1 MYNNQNP
8 GAPSINGQLPNQYL
22 QTPVYQDPRFTQ
34 QYGYFQSQPMMAQQQ
49 IPSNYVRAK
58 TINSPDEIMP
68 GDIPMDGSVSFFIM
82 NDHSAIFGKYWDK
95 SGTLQPIKFVR
106 EQNISD
112 PPNPN
117 DISERLSNI
126 ENQLAILAKN
136 LNRNNYYKK
145 GGMKYERRN
154 SYEQASASQSSDG

>member
-1 MYNNQNP
+1 MYNNQNQGVP
-8 GAPSINGQLPNQYL
+8 PINGQALNQYF
-22 QTPVYQDPRFTQ
+22 QNPVYQDPRFNQ
-34 QYGYFQSQPMMAQQQ
+34 QYGYFQSQPMVSQQQ

-106 EQNISD
+106 EQNMSAPSD
-112 PPNPN
+112 SN
-117 DISERLSNI
+117 DISERLSKI
-126 ENQLAILAKN
+126 ESQLAILTRN
-136 LNRNNYYKK
+136 LERNHYKK
-145 GGMKYERRN
+145 GGTKYERRN